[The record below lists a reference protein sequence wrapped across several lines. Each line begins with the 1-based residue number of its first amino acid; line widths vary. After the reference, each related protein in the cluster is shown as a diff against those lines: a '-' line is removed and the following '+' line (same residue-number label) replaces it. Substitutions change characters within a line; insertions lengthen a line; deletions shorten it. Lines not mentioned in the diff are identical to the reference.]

1 MGTTVYEADPENHV
15 YCHSRRDGKE
25 GFAYVLINNDLEQ
38 PMMVTLPGP
47 AQLYA
52 LAGADGIRSSTMTLN
67 GKTLLAG
74 PNGELPDLTGIA
86 VSETITLP
94 PGSCAFLTL

>member
-25 GFAYVLINNDLEQ
+25 GFAYVLINNDLDQ
-38 PMMVTLPGP
+38 RWHFP
-47 AQLYA
+47 AL
-52 LAGADGIRSSTMTLN
+52 RSSTMTLN

-74 PNGELPDLTGIA
+74 PNGELPELTGAA
-86 VSETITLP
+86 VSGTITLA